1 MVSVYDGREV
11 SEAGERRMRL
21 RRMVGG
27 RRDASWT
34 VGADASVAAAI
45 VVAIVVV
52 VSSSW
57 FVSVSDIV
65 PFVCD
70 SKDGIVVVGDVSDV
84 HIRLGRDSFFLLD
97 SSLTLEKTARYVYR
111 RIDDREGCLATM
123 SNTLAMV

>member
-27 RRDASWT
+27 MRDASWT
-34 VGADASVAAAI
+34 MVAEASVAAVAI
-45 VVAIVVV
+45 VVATVVVV

-57 FVSVSDIV
+57 FVSASDIV

-70 SKDGIVVVGDVSDV
+70 SKDGIVVAASEGDV

-97 SSLTLEKTARYVYR
+97 SSFTLESSQIRVQENR
-111 RIDDREGCLATM
+111 
-123 SNTLAMV
+123 